1 MADERDNRYNAF
13 WEPAGSLEP
22 KAPVEEE
29 NTFAESYRPAEAAAP
44 VSEEPA
50 DLTETAENA
59 LNAESAETAEPAETA
74 ETVSPA
80 EEPAFREEPQY
91 TPMFDDDDP
100 LLDAA
105 AGHAAEAEV
114 REPEESA
121 PAAAEPAQEKNA
133 AATGNGSYRYSSGH
147 EYYDRYSGGEEG
159 RSHEYAGGGSGSL
172 RYTDDSRTKEK
183 RRGSKSKAVFAVLLA
198 VIFGLC
204 TGAGAWGAGTL
215 MKSSASVQ
223 QAEKDS
229 GSDAEEKKDRTP
241 ETAGDE
247 QQAEDSSASE
257 QAQAVDPQ
265 FVTGSGENP
274 STDISEVAASVMPS
288 IVSVYNSYIAESYYF
303 GQAYRQEATSTG
315 SGIIIASTDKE
326 LLIATNNHVV
336 ENAESLSVRFIND
349 TEIEANVK
357 GTDATHDL
365 AVIAVNLADI
375 DDETTQEIAI
385 ATLGSSETLKVGQAA
400 VAIGNA
406 LGYGQ
411 SVTSGIVS
419 AVNRQITSEDGITGT
434 FIQTDAAI
442 NPGNS
447 GGALVNMNGEV
458 IGINS
463 SKIGGSTV
471 EGMGFAIPISDA
483 QPIIEELMKQET
495 RRKVA
500 DGQQGTLGISG
511 ATVSTEAQQ
520 FYSMP
525 AGVYVAE
532 VLDGGAASGSELQ
545 KGDIITE
552 INGTAVTS
560 MESLK
565 KQLTYYEA
573 GSSVQLTVAR
583 QGQDG
588 SYEQTTMEVT
598 LGTQDILTTQEQ
610 DTQGSAQQEQQD
622 PQGGQRPDFG
632 SDWQQGGNGLFGWPF
647 ESGEDEE
654 GGR

>member
-1 MADERDNRYNAF
+1 MPATRAEEPAAAEGPADITGHEMPA
-13 WEPAGSLEP
+13 EPAGPETPAAHTEYTEP
-22 KAPVEEE
+22 EE
-29 NTFAESYRPAEAAAP
+29 TYT
-44 VSEEPA
+44 
-50 DLTETAENA
+50 DTAE
-59 LNAESAETAEPAETA
+59 TYAEPAEEKKYA
-74 ETVSPA
+74 
-80 EEPAFREEPQY
+80 
-91 TPMFDDDDP
+91 PMFDDDDP
-100 LLDAA
+100 MLEGASGYAA
-105 AGHAAEAEV
+105 RTEGQPEQPERPEPSAEGPVKE
-114 REPEESA
+114 
-121 PAAAEPAQEKNA
+121 EPAHTA
-133 AATGNGSYRYSSGH
+133 GASATGNGSYRYSSGR
-147 EYYDRYSGGEEG
+147 EYYDSADRGGYAYSGG
-159 RSHEYAGGGSGSL
+159 AGSL
-172 RYTDDSRTKEK
+172 RYSDDSSDHEK
-183 RRGSKSKAVFAVLLA
+183 RHGRKGKAVFAVLLA

-215 MKSSASVQ
+215 MKSSAAV
-223 QAEKDS
+223 EKA
-229 GSDAEEKKDRTP
+229 AEEPGKDAGQEGQDEADTGTEKEREEDGQ
-241 ETAGDE
+241 ETAAAPG
-247 QQAEDSSASE
+247 A
-257 QAQAVDPQ
+257 DPQ

-274 STDISEVAASVMPS
+274 STDISEVAESVMPS

-303 GQAYRQEATSTG
+303 GQSYKQEAMSTG
-315 SGIIIASTDKE
+315 SGIIIATTDSE

-336 ENAESLSVRFIND
+336 ENAESLSVRFID
-349 TEIEANVK
+349 DAEVEANVK

-365 AVIAVNLADI
+365 AVIAVSRDAI
-375 DDETTQEIAI
+375 DEATYDQISV

-500 DGQQGTLGISG
+500 DGEQGTLGISG
-511 ATVSTEAQQ
+511 ATVTAEAQQ
-520 FYSMP
+520 FYNMP
-525 AGVYVAE
+525 SGIYVAE
-532 VLDGGAASGSELQ
+532 TLEGGAAQSSGLQ
-545 KGDIITE
+545 KGDIIME
-552 INGTAVTS
+552 INGTSVTS

-573 GSSVQLTVAR
+573 GTSVQLTVAR
-583 QGQDG
+583 QGEDG
-588 SYEQTTMEVT
+588 SYEQTEMTVT
-598 LGTQDILTTQEQ
+598 LGTQDVLTTQEKQ
-610 DTQGSAQQEQQD
+610 DDTQEDDLQSSWREE
-622 PQGGQRPDFG
+622 QRPDTGRGFRQEDGNWLFDWPFG
-632 SDWQQGGNGLFGWPF
+632 SFDEGG
-647 ESGEDEE
+647 DEE
-654 GGR
+654 GDR